1 MIRRTCH
8 AHLAALAIAVVSL
21 AANAAYIT
29 PWYVNPA
36 LKDRFWLGVDSFTP
50 TDLAIGADATR
61 LAIAAK
67 PEGASDII
75 RVYDLG
81 NLVYSA
87 NVVQTNRHATAYTA
101 STAGLNGSP
110 RLAVNADGLVGVD
123 AAGGTAAKF
132 TFESR
137 KWVGRYAPEART
149 FAAAPDATSF
159 ALDSTG
165 ALWSNA
171 TGAGRE
177 GLLVK
182 RTLSGTAY
190 AEADT
195 VATGLTAVDAVA
207 VYTVNG
213 VEYAL
218 AAAQGKVVR
227 VNVSTK
233 AVATLVDDAT
243 HLGAAVRSV
252 KMSHTDYFRPR
263 LYMLLATGDIAVY
276 YLDETVTTATWSKNL
291 SNGELLAA
299 VRAPYAAADAMVEA
313 FEVTPDG
320 GSAFLAYKAND
331 GATATGLPNVD
342 RADDGERHGPH
353 HARNDHNEHV
363 GTVSAHIRAGSVLSP
378 DLHRRAG
385 DGTGNRGVDDG
396 YPVAGHEVHP
406 GASPLG
412 QADGRRSLVGRPDD
426 GEQVRLV
433 EPGQRYANR
442 RRIVGGLFLHQQD
455 GGLELLCAGVRDAVA
470 AEHAQRP
477 SVEQPRQPPS
487 ADVQRGGLLAGRQGQ
502 EDDSDEH
509 LRRRVPER
517 PFPEAADAPRGGGRH
532 GGGASVL
539 RRLHA
544 GRVRVHGP
552 GAGH

>member
-8 AHLAALAIAVVSL
+8 AHLAALAIAAVSL
-21 AANAAYIT
+21 AASAAYVT

-50 TDLAIGADATR
+50 TGLAIDADATR

-67 PEGASDII
+67 PDGASDII

-81 NLVYSA
+81 NLIYTA
-87 NVVQTNRHATAYTA
+87 NVVQTNRHATAYTV
-101 STAGLNGSP
+101 SSAGLNGSP
-110 RLAVNADGLVGVD
+110 RLAVHANDLVCVD
-123 AAGGTAAKF
+123 VAGSAAAKF

-149 FAAAPDATSF
+149 FAAAPDTTSF

-171 TGAGRE
+171 TDAGRE

-243 HLGAAVRSV
+243 HLDAAVKSV

-263 LYMLLATGDIAVY
+263 LYVLLATGDIAVY
-276 YLDETVTTATWSKNL
+276 YLNKTATTATWSKTLTNA
-291 SNGELLAA
+291 ELLTVAQ
-299 VRAPYAAADAMVEA
+299 APYATTDAVIEA

-320 GSAFLAYKAND
+320 GSAFLSYKANE
-331 GATATGLPNVD
+331 GATATGPCTLAMVKHTAPSW
-342 RADDGERHGPH
+342 RYYAAGE
-353 HARNDHNEHV
+353 
-363 GTVSAHIRAGSVLSP
+363 
-378 DLHRRAG
+378 
-385 DGTGNRGVDDG
+385 TGN
-396 YPVAGHEVHP
+396 PSP
-406 GASPLG
+406 AS
-412 QADGRRSLVGRPDD
+412 RT
-426 GEQVRLV
+426 
-433 EPGQRYANR
+433 
-442 RRIVGGLFLHQQD
+442 
-455 GGLELLCAGVRDAVA
+455 
-470 AEHAQRP
+470 
-477 SVEQPRQPPS
+477 
-487 ADVQRGGLLAGRQGQ
+487 
-502 EDDSDEH
+502 
-509 LRRRVPER
+509 
-517 PFPEAADAPRGGGRH
+517 
-532 GGGASVL
+532 AS
-539 RRLHA
+539 
-544 GRVRVHGP
+544 GC
-552 GAGH
+552 

>member
-8 AHLAALAIAVVSL
+8 AHLAALAIAAVSL

-50 TDLAIGADATR
+50 TGLAIGADATR

-243 HLGAAVRSV
+243 HLDAAVKSV

-263 LYMLLATGDIAVY
+263 LYVLLATGDIAVY
-276 YLDETVTTATWSKNL
+276 YLDKTVATATWSKTLTNA
-291 SNGELLAA
+291 ELLTAA
-299 VRAPYAAADAMVEA
+299 QAPYATTDAVIEA

-320 GSAFLAYKAND
+320 GSAFLAYKANE
-331 GATATGLPNVD
+331 GATATGPS
-342 RADDGERHGPH
+342 
-353 HARNDHNEHV
+353 
-363 GTVSAHIRAGSVLSP
+363 TLSW
-378 DLHRRAG
+378 
-385 DGTGNRGVDDG
+385 
-396 YPVAGHEVHP
+396 
-406 GASPLG
+406 
-412 QADGRRSLVGRPDD
+412 
-426 GEQVRLV
+426 
-433 EPGQRYANR
+433 
-442 RRIVGGLFLHQQD
+442 
-455 GGLELLCAGVRDAVA
+455 
-470 AEHAQRP
+470 
-477 SVEQPRQPPS
+477 
-487 ADVQRGGLLAGRQGQ
+487 
-502 EDDSDEH
+502 
-509 LRRRVPER
+509 
-517 PFPEAADAPRGGGRH
+517 
-532 GGGASVL
+532 
-539 RRLHA
+539 
-544 GRVRVHGP
+544 
-552 GAGH
+552 